1 MNMQINVIFANPEH
15 PLWLKLTLAQGSTV
29 KDAIANSGLLDQFP
43 HLNFSSFKTGIFGK
57 FAKLDKTLEPGDR
70 VEIYQP
76 ITSDPKS
83 IKRRSRNDT
92 AANINA

>member
-1 MNMQINVIFANPEH
+1 MNMQINVVFANPEH

-29 KDAIANSGLLDQFP
+29 KDAITDSGLLSQFP
-43 HLNFSSFKTGIFGK
+43 HLNFNKLKTGIFGK

-83 IKRRSRNDT
+83 IKRRIQNDT
-92 AANINA
+92 AANSNP